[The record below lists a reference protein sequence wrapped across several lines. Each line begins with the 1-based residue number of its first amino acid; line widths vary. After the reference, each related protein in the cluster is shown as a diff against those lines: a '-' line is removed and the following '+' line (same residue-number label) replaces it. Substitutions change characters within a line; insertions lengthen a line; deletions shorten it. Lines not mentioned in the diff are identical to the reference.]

1 MENILKQQ
9 KGITLIA
16 LVITIIVLLILAGV
30 SIKTLSVNNGLLN
43 KVESSKKITN
53 ESTVLEEVKL
63 QLLGS
68 YSDNNILNYQD
79 LKNNLNKLGINS
91 LYDEEIYPIF
101 FKYKGYDF
109 KIDRYWNLNICNEV
123 VYESNN
129 LNFNGTSDYI
139 DTGIKLFD
147 KENFNK
153 NFQIRIIV
161 DEINKKIKKQ
171 GTLINAKQEIASL
184 KYPGFVL
191 RKSSDTL
198 PIVELSM
205 NGKTGMNTIEYEYQ
219 DIEKKLITISRING
233 NIYCII
239 NGELQWLY
247 DCKNTPNFDIP
258 LTIGCSLD
266 SNGKPFRFFNGKIS
280 KIEVILTDDGI
291 DIEEP
296 QLIYAKLY
304 SDGTLTF
311 SSEDNVLSEKNLD
324 TDYGIVYNRS
334 YVKAISENTYSS
346 LIPWFEKKDKIKT
359 VSFLDEI
366 RPIRMNAWFANCVN
380 LEGFENMSNL
390 NTSNV
395 FDMNDVF
402 YNCKKLNT
410 LDLSNFDT
418 RNVKYMEGLF
428 VNCTNLKTIYVS
440 DKFITSSATGKNMF
454 KGCTSIVGGN
464 ETIYNPLNVDKTYAR
479 IDEASTPG
487 YFTLKTD

>member
-1 MENILKQQ
+1 MEKYFKQK

-30 SIKTLSVNNGLLN
+30 SIKNLSVNNGLLN

-53 ESTVLEEVKL
+53 EATVLEEVKL

-68 YSDNNILNYQD
+68 YSDKNIWNYQD

-161 DEINKKIKKQ
+161 DEINKKIKNQ

-191 RKSSDTL
+191 RKINKNI
-198 PIVELSM
+198 PIIELSM
-205 NGKTGMNTIEYEYQ
+205 NGEAGMNTIEYEYQ

-247 DCKNTPNFDIP
+247 DCKDTPNFDIP

-266 SNGKPFRFFNGKIS
+266 SNGNPFRFFNGKIS
-280 KIEVILTDDGI
+280 KIEVILTDDVV

-324 TDYGIVYNRS
+324 TNYGIVYNRS
-334 YVKAISENTYSS
+334 YVKKISENVYAS

-380 LEGFENMSNL
+380 LESFENMSNL

-418 RNVKYMEGLF
+418 RNVKNMEGLF

-454 KGCTSIVGGN
+454 NGCTSIVGGN
-464 ETIYNPLNVDKTYAR
+464 ETIYNPLKVDKIYAQ
-479 IDEASTPG
+479 IDTTSTPRIF
-487 YFTLKTD
+487 YLKD

>member
-1 MENILKQQ
+1 MSNILKQK

-16 LVITIIVLLILAGV
+16 LVITIIVLLILAGI
-30 SIKTLSVNNGLLN
+30 SISMLSGDNGLLN

-53 ESTVLEEVKL
+53 EATVLEEVKL

-68 YSDNNILNYQD
+68 YSDKNIWNYQD

-123 VYESNN
+123 VYESDN

-161 DEINKKIKKQ
+161 DEINKKIKNQ

-184 KYPGFVL
+184 EYPGFVF
-191 RKSSDTL
+191 RKSNNNI

-205 NGKTGMNTIEYEYQ
+205 NGKTGLNTINYEYQ

-247 DCKNTPNFDIP
+247 DCKDTQNFDIP

-280 KIEVILTDDGI
+280 KIEVILTDDVV

-324 TDYGIVYNRS
+324 TNYGIVYNRS
-334 YVKAISENTYSS
+334 YVKAISENAYAS

-380 LEGFENMSNL
+380 LESFENMSNL

-464 ETIYNPLNVDKTYAR
+464 ETIYNPLNVDKTYAQ
-479 IDEASTPG
+479 IDTTSTPRIF
-487 YFTLKTD
+487 YLKD